1 MSDPFIGHITMF
13 TGNYIPHGYAECN
26 GQLMPIAGNET
37 LYSVLGTQFGGDG
50 HTNFALPD
58 FRGRIPVGQ
67 GAGPG
72 IDPIP
77 YGQQAGT
84 ETVTLNQ
91 DQTPTHTHQLTASK
105 GNATEGN
112 PCDNLFAVMDATNSS
127 RAYHE
132 SPADL
137 EMRNGTLSS
146 TGGSQPHNN
155 MMPYMVVR
163 YIIAVQGYYPQR
175 S

>member
-13 TGNYIPHGYAECN
+13 TGVYIPHGYAECN
-26 GQLMPIAGNET
+26 GQLMPIAGNEA
-37 LYSVLGTQFGGDG
+37 LYSLLGTQFGGDG
-50 HTNFALPD
+50 RTNFALPD

-67 GAGPG
+67 GAGQG

-77 YGQQAGT
+77 YGQRAGV
-84 ETVTLNQ
+84 ESVTLDENQ
-91 DQTPTHTHQLTASK
+91 MPAHTHVLVASK
-105 GNATEGN
+105 KDATAGN
-112 PCDNLFAVMDATNSS
+112 PENNLFAVMDVSDSS
-127 RAYHE
+127 RAYHG

-137 EMRNGTLSS
+137 VMREGTLSS
-146 TGGSQPHNN
+146 TGGTQPHTN

-163 YIIAVQGYYPQR
+163 FIIATQGVYPQR